1 METYRS
7 RRINEIP
14 HQITQLKKQRD
25 YCAKRCWFSKAAQ
38 TQTQI
43 DKLQDEFKELY
54 NSYGKEEENE
64 KVQD

>member
-14 HQITQLKKQRD
+14 HQITHLKKQRD
-25 YCAKRCWFSKAAQ
+25 YCAKCCWFSKAAQ

-54 NSYGKEEENE
+54 DSYGNEEENE

>member
-7 RRINEIP
+7 KRINEIP

-43 DKLQDEFKELY
+43 NKLQDEFKELY
-54 NSYGKEEENE
+54 DSYGKEEENE
-64 KVQD
+64 KEQD

>member
-25 YCAKRCWFSKAAQ
+25 YCTKRCWFSKAAQ

-43 DKLQDEFKELY
+43 NK
-54 NSYGKEEENE
+54 
-64 KVQD
+64 

>member
-7 RRINEIP
+7 KRINEIP

-25 YCAKRCWFSKAAQ
+25 YCAKRYWFSKAAQ

-54 NSYGKEEENE
+54 DSYGKEEENE